1 MHKSYMWVYRS
12 GTMCG
17 AKQAAVYEY
26 QKTRKADAA
35 GEFLKGF
42 EGTLVCDGYQVY
54 HTLEDRD
61 TCQKTLCTGCE
72 EPWRKTGGRNRCY
85 GGADA
90 DSDHLSYR

>member
-42 EGTLVCDGYQVY
+42 EGTLVCDG
-54 HTLEDRD
+54 
-61 TCQKTLCTGCE
+61 
-72 EPWRKTGGRNRCY
+72 
-85 GGADA
+85 
-90 DSDHLSYR
+90 